1 MRCST
6 PLEKSWPC
14 FENDYDDKVNAQQC
28 GHDSIYDLTLI
39 GQLKSFRERGL
50 KS

>member
-14 FENDYDDKVNAQQC
+14 FENDYDDKVNAQR